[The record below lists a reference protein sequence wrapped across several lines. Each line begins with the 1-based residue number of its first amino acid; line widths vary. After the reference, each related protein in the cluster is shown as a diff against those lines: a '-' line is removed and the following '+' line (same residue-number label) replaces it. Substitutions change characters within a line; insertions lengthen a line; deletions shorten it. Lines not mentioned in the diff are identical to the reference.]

1 MVIYSPLQMAADA
14 IENYEG
20 QPALSF
26 IENCP
31 TTWSQ
36 TLVPNGEI
44 GKYITVVRKERGGDR
59 WFIGS
64 ITNEEA
70 RNLDVA
76 LDFLD
81 EGAAYRAII
90 YEDGPEAD
98 YERNPYEMT
107 IRQIKVAK
115 GDVLHLHLTR
125 SGGAAIRIEKVKN

>member
-20 QPALSF
+20 QPALTF
-26 IENCP
+26 IESCP

-36 TLVPNGEI
+36 MVVPNGEI
-44 GKYITVVRKERGGDR
+44 GKYITIARKERGGDR

-70 RNLDVA
+70 RSLSIA

-81 EGAAYRAII
+81 ADTTYKAII
-90 YEDGPEAD
+90 YEDGPDAD
-98 YERNPYEMT
+98 YEKNPYAMT
-107 IRQIKVAK
+107 IRQIEVTREDKLELRLA
-115 GDVLHLHLTR
+115 R
-125 SGGAAIRIEKVKN
+125 SGGAAIRIEKIKK

>member
-1 MVIYSPLQMAADA
+1 MAADA

-26 IENCP
+26 IESCP

-44 GKYITVVRKERGGDR
+44 GKYITTVRKERGGDR

-70 RNLDVA
+70 RDIDIA

-81 EGAAYRAII
+81 EGATYRAVI
-90 YEDGPEAD
+90 YEDGPNAD

-107 IRQIKVAK
+107 IRQINVNK
-115 GDVLHLHLTR
+115 GDTLHLRLAR
-125 SGGAAIRIEKVKN
+125 SGGAAIRIEKK

>member
-1 MVIYSPLQMAADA
+1 MAADA

-20 QPALSF
+20 QPAFTF
-26 IENCP
+26 IESCP

-44 GKYITVVRKERGGDR
+44 GKYITTVRKERNGDR

-70 RNLDVA
+70 RNLDIT

-81 EGAAYRAII
+81 DDATYRAMI
-90 YEDGPEAD
+90 YEDGPNAD
-98 YERNPYEMT
+98 YESNPYEMT
-107 IRQIKVAK
+107 IRQIEVKK
-115 GDVLHLHLTR
+115 DDTLHLNLAR
-125 SGGAAIRIEKVKN
+125 SGGAAIRIEKK